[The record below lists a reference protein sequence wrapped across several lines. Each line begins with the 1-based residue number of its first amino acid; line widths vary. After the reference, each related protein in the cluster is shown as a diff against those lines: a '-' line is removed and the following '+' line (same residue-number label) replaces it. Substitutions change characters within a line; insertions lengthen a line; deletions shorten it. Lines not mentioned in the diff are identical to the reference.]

1 MLYYAPHK
9 QELLSFIDDEQ
20 QARYITNTVYKY
32 SLIQIIFKEINMS
45 GGDGKDSRG
54 PTGGVKGGP
63 TGIGG
68 GGKGTGSGDVPAIGS
83 GKGDFKV
90 AFQRHEGGW
99 VDSYNAAGQ
108 LIGSTRVGYGTDG
121 KGNDSGSP
129 SGESGFNGL
138 PGHPNI
144 ADAGQLSGDNSD
156 KHNYH
161 VRDGGSVYSVLVDKD
176 GNIKH
181 VSKIKSP
188 PKNEH
193 DTRLSGNDDAGKQ
206 FARNQ
211 VQAYLNE
218 KKQAEAKAAAEAKA
232 KDDAEAAAKRR
243 AEEEAKRK
251 QAEWDEQHKEEAAQR
266 QINEAQQRINQAQQD
281 KNNAEQRAGQHDGT
295 ANNIQNEQNA
305 IRQEQQRLN
314 DEFTKLLKT
323 GAMSDTSSAR
333 YQVAMQLHR
342 QSEQEKQKA
351 DAKQGDIDRERN
363 AANQARNEAN
373 QAQQRVE
380 QAQREKAGAEA
391 RLNTLRAERQAQEAA
406 EAKRKAD
413 AEAKAAAEAKAK
425 ADAEA
430 ARVRDEKDAL
440 MKTSELV
447 AAAGEKVGEH
457 LGDKYKAVAKQ
468 IADDIKNFQGKKL
481 RSFDDAM
488 ASLNKITL
496 NPAMKINKADKE
508 AIVNAWKH
516 VNATDTANK
525 LGNLARAF
533 KVADVALK
541 VEKVREKS
549 IEGYE
554 TGNWKP
560 LMLEV
565 ESWVLSGVATAAALG
580 LLGLILSAVPI
591 TGLPLTAL
599 TILGIITISYLSSL
613 IDDKIAEKINN
624 EIIPPAH

>member
-1 MLYYAPHK
+1 
-9 QELLSFIDDEQ
+9 
-20 QARYITNTVYKY
+20 
-32 SLIQIIFKEINMS
+32 MS

-99 VDSYNAAGQ
+99 VDSYNASGQ

-129 SGESGFNGL
+129 TGGSGFNGL

-144 ADAGQLSGDNSD
+144 TDAGQLGGDNSD

-161 VRDGGSVYSVLVDKD
+161 VRDGGSVYSVLVDKY
-176 GNIKH
+176 GNISF
-181 VSKIKSP
+181 VNKIKSP

-232 KDDAEAAAKRR
+232 KADAEAATKRR

-266 QINEAQQRINQAQQD
+266 QINEAQQRIDQAQQD
-281 KNNAEQRAGQHDGT
+281 KNNAQNSLNEKQAEIPKRQAELDEKRQQRA
-295 ANNIQNEQNA
+295 NIGNQGFPGSQNIKEHLNREIGEREGALSQAQNA
-305 IRQEQQRLN
+305 
-314 DEFTKLLKT
+314 
-323 GAMSDTSSAR
+323 
-333 YQVAMQLHR
+333 V
-342 QSEQEKQKA
+342 
-351 DAKQGDIDRERN
+351 
-363 AANQARNEAN
+363 NEATQQVN

-380 QAQREKAGAEA
+380 QAQREKAEAEA

-440 MKTSELV
+440 IKTSELV

-613 IDDKIAEKINN
+613 IDDQIAEKINN